1 MKVDRVLRKDM
12 ILREYMDEQTKA
24 TVILRLPSTLS
35 AYSESKSQLLL
46 YAETIEQVFD
56 SLKQSYPL
64 VWERLCDEEGHVRK
78 QFRIFVNN
86 RLITS
91 RSEPDIL
98 LKTGQEIIVLPVIT
112 GA

>member
-1 MKVDRVLRKDM
+1 
-12 ILREYMDEQTKA
+12 MDEQTKA

-64 VWERLCDEEGHVRK
+64 VWQRLCDEEGQVRK

-86 RLITS
+86 QLVTS
-91 RSEPDIL
+91 THDDGIV
-98 LKTGQEIIVLPVIT
+98 LKSGQEIIVLPILS
-112 GA
+112 